1 MDNYVLGPDEALL
14 FETEYYND
22 VRVALTNLNFIH
34 FKKFKKFLSREQ
46 VVVAVFPKEELKVYK
61 GVPQIKRKGKIIEL
75 YFTSGDAEVEFSS
88 VSLAQKFERIFV
100 NLVTDKSRAIRA
112 AEKVRSAIDV
122 VDTALGIYTV
132 EAVKDV
138 IGIGISAKI
147 GGISAKTVKSA
158 KTTAAAAAAKKF
170 SKRK

>member
-1 MDNYVLGPDEALL
+1 
-14 FETEYYND
+14 
-22 VRVALTNLNFIH
+22 
-34 FKKFKKFLSREQ
+34 
-46 VVVAVFPKEELKVYK
+46 
-61 GVPQIKRKGKIIEL
+61 L

-122 VDTALGIYTV
+122 VDTALGIDTV